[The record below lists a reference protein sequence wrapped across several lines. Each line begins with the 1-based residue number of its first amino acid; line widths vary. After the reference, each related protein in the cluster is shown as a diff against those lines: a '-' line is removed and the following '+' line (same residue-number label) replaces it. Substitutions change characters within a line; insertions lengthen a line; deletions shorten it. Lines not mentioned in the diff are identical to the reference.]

1 MLEGI
6 FTFPMARMIDA
17 TIFPQSAHTFSA
29 GSTVVEPHQLG
40 DTTRRV
46 HYLKE
51 GTSQPPSISLLEF
64 QPTSDHLQTVEN
76 PLTLA
81 TIIAKLHDTHECSS
95 LTLNVPLSWHNAD
108 QNTLDALTLSLENYQ
123 TVYAA
128 LELNYRAEAEEIPY
142 YIATIPSENIT
153 GTSPLI
159 PKVNAQAL
167 PPSFLPPTNTLVGF
181 NSQSTAANSHQLLL
195 QWGDS
200 LVPSFSLLQLILLED
215 IALEEITIALGE
227 FILLGDSGPILKLNE
242 FGAYAGPKEI
252 LPAHALTPRSAD
264 YPWAK
269 EAQFKPIVSLSA
281 NSETTLSSIENLGAI
296 HAAPRTDF
304 LTTYYR
310 LPRWAELIVLADIAI
325 LFAWFLEFRPL
336 KRHVYFILTL
346 VTLWPVLVTLS
357 SFRNMWMPASAAF
370 TTAIVGWLVSFFFAP
385 LVSMAKSSSDTSLEP
400 ATED

>member
-6 FTFPMARMIDA
+6 FTFPMARTIDA

-29 GSTVVEPHQLG
+29 GSTVVEPHYPG
-40 DTTRRV
+40 DSTRRV

-51 GTSQPPSISLLEF
+51 GTSQPLSMSLLEF

-81 TIIAKLHDTHECSS
+81 TIIAKLDDSHECSA

-108 QNTLDALTLSLENYQ
+108 QNTLDALALSLENYQ

-128 LELNYRAEAEEIPY
+128 QELSYRAEAQEIPY
-142 YIATIPSENIT
+142 YIATIPAENIT

-167 PPSFLPPTNTLVGF
+167 PLSFLPPTNTLVGF
-181 NSQSTAANSHQLLL
+181 SAASITANPHQLLL

-200 LVPSFSLLQLILLED
+200 FVPSFSLLQLALVES
-215 IALEEITIALGE
+215 IALEEITVVLGE
-227 FILLGDSGPILKLNE
+227 YILLGDSGPILKINE
-242 FGAYAGPKEI
+242 FGAFVGPTETS
-252 LPAHALTPRSAD
+252 PASDLTPHSAD
-264 YPWAK
+264 YPWSKQA
-269 EAQFKPIVSLSA
+269 ELKPIVSLSA
-281 NSETTLSSIENLGAI
+281 NAETTRTSIENLHAI
-296 HAAPRTDF
+296 YTAPRTDF
-304 LTTYYR
+304 LTTYHR
-310 LPRWAELIVLADIAI
+310 LARWAELIVLADIAI
-325 LFAWFLEFRPL
+325 LFTCFLEFRPL

-357 SFRNMWMPASAAF
+357 SFRNMWIPASAVFA
-370 TTAIVGWLVSFFFAP
+370 TAIVGWLVSFFFAP
-385 LVSMAKSSSDTSLEP
+385 LVSMAKNSAAPPTN
-400 ATED
+400 